1 MQVHFITPTKI
12 SFLDISSMGD
22 SSKRGDLT
30 KIGTFDSGFKYSIAL
45 LMRDLVDMQV
55 SVKDKFELEECFTF
69 GTENVQDN
77 STGKSKELITIR
89 DKSGTVTV
97 TGFAK
102 ALGFNWELWM
112 ALRELWSNML
122 DEGGYVIEGEL
133 LEDVEYGTVITL
145 NFDESNEFYNVWKN
159 KHLYINQKEALFDL
173 ERMKVLDNPEKVL
186 RIYKNNIL
194 VYENLDTYSQF
205 SYNLSFGEIDERR
218 ILSNVSSIRDSIAS
232 RMLETDNQD
241 FIRTFISKDFKI
253 EKTDFL
259 YNPYI
264 WNSPSDTLN
273 KVATEIYE
281 EFGEVNSYDW
291 IMSKI
296 RERKDCKINGKV
308 ITTVEDSLWSY
319 STKVH
324 IESTPKEIEK
334 SFSEKVK
341 DVYDFDVDVE
351 VRTAKIRG
359 SKVVADTFEKCIII
373 DESFDIESDFHTFLI
388 EYFTLTGTGNIVVNL
403 STYICKLLKK

>member
-45 LMRDLVDMQV
+45 LMRDSVDMHI
-55 SVKDKFELEECFTF
+55 SVKDSYELEECFTF
-69 GTENVQDN
+69 GTENVKDI
-77 STGKSKELITIR
+77 STGKSKELITIT
-89 DKSGTVTV
+89 DKFGKTTI

-218 ILSNVSSIRDSIAS
+218 ILSNVSSTRDSIAS
-232 RMLETDNQD
+232 RMLETDDED

-373 DESFDIESDFHTFLI
+373 DESFDIESDFHTFLV